1 MEKAAQVALT
11 NQAFKRQTHDKIRSE
26 TQALKEE
33 RDRLR
38 KELAALEAEHK
49 TGVGPLKT
57 LHEVRSDEPV
67 SYATI
72 ANLKVQMA
80 ELQEAGDDQVVR
92 KLFKIVKDGC
102 PAACTDSGDSI
113 EIDVEVL
120 DPRTTR
126 QLQEF
131 CDGVA
136 AKKKRKLDAEER
148 KAEKEAK
155 KRQKVKGTKSP

>member
-11 NQAFKRQTHDKIRSE
+11 NQAFRRQTHDKIKAE

-38 KELAALEAEHK
+38 KELAALEANPRAGFGLMK
-49 TGVGPLKT
+49 
-57 LHEVRSDEPV
+57 LHDVTSDEPV
-67 SYATI
+67 SYGVLTA
-72 ANLKVQMA
+72 LKRQLNQLLGG
-80 ELQEAGDDQVVR
+80 EDDAVIR
-92 KLFKIVKDGC
+92 KVWKLVKDGC
-102 PAACTDSGDSI
+102 PAACKDSDDSI

-131 CDGVA
+131 CDAVF

-155 KRQKVKGTKSP
+155 KRQRPAKN